1 MPPIGF
7 SVVKV
12 ESEPRN
18 IGLVVGVNLGLATAL
33 TIQAGRQLSLL
44 KDL

>member
-18 IGLVVGVNLGLATAL
+18 TGLVVGGLVSDL
-33 TIQAGRQLSLL
+33 LQLLPS
-44 KDL
+44 KQVDI

>member
-18 IGLVVGVNLGLATAL
+18 IGLVVGVDLGLATAL
-33 TIQAGRQLSLL
+33 TVQADRQLSLL
-44 KDL
+44 RDL